1 MDHPQSCQR
10 APLVAKQLLLI
21 LGAYEEWVMAG
32 WLKAQWGHTTG
43 ESQEGLVQGYRQG
56 FTKRQIA
63 EWVKDTEI
71 VQRRLS

>member
-1 MDHPQSCQR
+1 
-10 APLVAKQLLLI
+10 
-21 LGAYEEWVMAG
+21 MAG

-71 VQRRLS
+71 VRRRLS